1 MILSIYFVTPLFRFI
16 PSAVLSGIIIVSITD
31 LVARPHVIKQLWD
44 IDFFDFL
51 SFLVAF
57 LATVFVSIEVGIF
70 ASVAFSLLVLLYRIA
85 RPQLQLLVRE
95 ETGGW
100 VSYDELSREEPTNKT
115 DLMPFPGIAVFRI
128 EEALTYPNAN
138 YLSDKIKAWVQANT
152 ECGSSTK
159 ADDLLWNEKQPK
171 PYHEPS
177 PLSDEDDSFGII
189 RPRMNQHKK
198 NILRALVFDL
208 SAVNHIDATG
218 LQILIDAR
226 SDVENWAGDKVP
238 FFFAHV
244 HPEVRSSIE
253 YFCLM
258 PETKEVTTVA
268 NNHANPIPDAE
279 DRSEEIEMKR
289 KEKFGSDSSFLDFL
303 IHRNIDDAVA
313 TAQNSFN
320 FGSLST
326 ATVNQL

>member
-1 MILSIYFVTPLFRFI
+1 
-16 PSAVLSGIIIVSITD
+16 VSITD
-31 LVARPHVIKQLWD
+31 LVARPKVIKQLWD

-57 LATVFVSIEVGIF
+57 IVTVFVSIEFGIY
-70 ASVAFSLLVLLYRIA
+70 ASVAFSLFVLLYRIA

-100 VSYDELSREEPTNKT
+100 VSHDEVSREDPTAKV

-138 YLSDKIKAWVQANT
+138 YLSDKIKLWVQTNT
-152 ECGSSTK
+152 DCGSIAR
-159 ADDLLWNEKQPK
+159 ADELLWNEKR
-171 PYHEPS
+171 PS
-177 PLSDEDDSFGII
+177 HLNQGITNDEEDDAFGILPETHSK
-189 RPRMNQHKK
+189 RNV
-198 NILRALVFDL
+198 LRALVFDL

-226 SDVENWAGDKVP
+226 ADVESWAGEKVP

-253 YFCLM
+253 YFCLL
-258 PETKEVTTVA
+258 PENREVTAFA
-268 NNHANPIPDAE
+268 NNHANPVPD
-279 DRSEEIEMKR
+279 SENRGMEIEMKR
-289 KEKFGSDSSFLDFL
+289 KEEFGCDDTYLKFL

-326 ATVNQL
+326 ATIGQS